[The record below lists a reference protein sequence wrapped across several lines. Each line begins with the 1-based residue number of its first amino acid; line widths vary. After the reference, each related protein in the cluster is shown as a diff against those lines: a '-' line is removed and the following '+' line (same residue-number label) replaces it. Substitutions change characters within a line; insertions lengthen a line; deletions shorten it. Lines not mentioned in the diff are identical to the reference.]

1 MIHTKIPSEYLPFL
15 IPLIVIQV
23 LLAVISVI
31 DICRQKQFKV
41 GNRWLWILISCLINI
56 IGPVLYFSVG
66 RENK

>member
-23 LLAVISVI
+23 LLAIISVI

>member
-15 IPLIVIQV
+15 IPLVVIQV